1 MIRAR
6 SLIPLLLPMPLASG
20 GARLRIRRLRDLRL
34 RGGEGRRF
42 IELCASS
49 PVTEDGYLQYRF
61 GSLDAEGE
69 EQSAE
74 LEYPAELEGSLAR
87 FYGAT
92 YTQKGI
98 YTQSVRFVS
107 GAYSYAVFTRAKGEE
122 TIDAGVEVRNRDT
135 GKTSTVACSERPRFY
150 IGDSRACS
158 PATGNAGRRE
168 SASSDGYTQGA
179 SP

>member
-6 SLIPLLLPMPLASG
+6 TLIPLVLPMVLASAAHACES
-20 GARLRIRRLRDLRL
+20 GASVIF
-34 RGGEGRRF
+34 GCEAAKGRKF

-122 TIDAGVEVRNRDT
+122 TIDAGVEVRNRET

-150 IGDSRACS
+150 IGELKGLLACDPET
-158 PATGNAGRRE
+158 PAGE
-168 SASSDGYTQGA
+168 KCIE
-179 SP
+179 